1 MITLRLTNTC
11 HGNAQ
16 FIKRR
21 ISIISLWQMN
31 NTRQNPNHLIVTL
44 IRSERADFEDEIPI
58 ITSNIR
64 RFLEEVRCIISV
76 EIFATSL
83 HDVLS
88 SFYCISCD
96 QIVVYIMLKGSTSR
110 WAPKASIT
118 PKDMLLPSVSARS
131 LIFDPL
137 HWWTTYHI

>member
-1 MITLRLTNTC
+1 
-11 HGNAQ
+11 
-16 FIKRR
+16 
-21 ISIISLWQMN
+21 MN
-31 NTRQNPNHLIVTL
+31 NTRQNPNYLIVTL

-96 QIVVYIMLKGSTSR
+96 QIVVYVM
-110 WAPKASIT
+110 
-118 PKDMLLPSVSARS
+118 
-131 LIFDPL
+131 
-137 HWWTTYHI
+137 